1 MFDIKEE
8 LKKLPERPGVYI
20 MHQGDSVLYVGK
32 AVNLKNRVRQ
42 YFQSGADGRIL
53 IQHMVEKVD
62 WFEYIVTDTEMEAF
76 ILENN
81 LIKEHKPPYNILLKD
96 DKRYPYIK
104 VTTQE
109 AYPRILKTRTVLR
122 DKNRYFGPYTAVSQL
137 NETLEL
143 MSTLWPLRDCDRV
156 LPRDIG
162 KERPCLNYHIG
173 KCSGPCTGCITPEA
187 YGEYIK
193 EALLL
198 LEGRDEIVTARL
210 RQEMKTASDALD
222 FETAAR
228 LRDRLTGIA
237 ALSQTQKLEDADL
250 DDERDVLALARSE
263 GEGPSLVQAF
273 FVRGGKLIG
282 REHFL
287 LETAPDESDEA
298 LMSAFLRQFYGGTAL
313 IPREIDV
320 QVLPDELGLLQE
332 FLRSRRDGAVDIVC
346 PKRGKKAQLMR
357 LTAQNAALTLTQFGQ
372 RMASEERRTLGAMQE
387 LGRLLGLPD
396 GSLHRAEAYD
406 ISNTFGYYSVGSMV
420 VFEDGKPKQSD
431 YRKFRIKSVIGAN
444 DFRSLGEV
452 LTRRF
457 EHGLAERAEAG
468 PAAPAESSFTRF
480 PDLILMDGGA
490 GQAAVA
496 EEVMAG
502 LGLSVPIA
510 GMVKDDRHRTRALLY
525 QGQELPLDSSS
536 DVFHLITRI
545 QDEAHRFAI
554 TYHRA
559 LRREAELSSLLEEIP
574 GIGPAKRKSLTQT
587 FGSVNQIKE
596 KTEEELAAAPGI
608 SAANAHQIYRFFHE
622 EK

>member
-20 MHQGDSVLYVGK
+20 MHQGDTVLYVGK

-42 YFQSGADGRIL
+42 YFQTGADGRIL
-53 IQHMVEKVD
+53 ILHMVEKVD

-109 AYPRILKTRTVLR
+109 AFPRILKTRTVTR
-122 DKNRYFGPYTAVSQL
+122 DKNRYFGPYTNVTQL

-143 MSTLWPLRDCDRV
+143 MQTLWPLRDCDRI

-162 KERPCLNYHIG
+162 RERPCLNYHIG
-173 KCSGPCTGCITPEA
+173 KCCGPCTGEVREETYRA
-187 YGEYIK
+187 YVE

-198 LEGRDEIVTARL
+198 LQGKDEKITERL
-210 RQEMKTASDALD
+210 KQEMKEAAEALD
-222 FETAAR
+222 FEKAAL
-228 LRDRLTGIA
+228 LRDRLAGIA

-250 DDERDVLALARSE
+250 DDERDVIALARRE
-263 GEGPSLVQAF
+263 GEDTALVQAF

-282 REHFL
+282 REHFML
-287 LETAPDESDEA
+287 NIASDESDSA
-298 LMSAFLRQFYGGTAL
+298 LMSAFLRQFYSGTAL
-313 IPREIDV
+313 VPREIDV
-320 QVLPDELGLLQE
+320 SVLPDELPLLQE
-332 FLRSRRDGAVDIVC
+332 FLRGHREGAVDILC

-357 LTAQNAALTLTQFGQ
+357 LAGQNAELTLSQFGA
-372 RMASEERRTLGAMQE
+372 RLASEERRTLGASEE
-387 LGRLLGLPD
+387 LGALLGLEP
-396 GSLHRAEAYD
+396 GSLRRAEAYD

-420 VFEDGKPKQSD
+420 VFEDGSPKKSD

-444 DFRSLGEV
+444 DYASLREV

-457 EHGLAERAEAG
+457 EHGLKDKSAEDSG
-468 PAAPAESSFTRF
+468 SFARF
-480 PDLILMDGGA
+480 PDLILMDGGE
-490 GQAAVA
+490 GQVGIA
-496 EEVMAG
+496 EEVLRT
-502 LGLSVPIA
+502 LGLTIPVA

-525 QGQELPLDSSS
+525 GGRELSVDPSS
-536 DVFHLITRI
+536 DVFKLITRI

-554 TYHRA
+554 TYHRS
-559 LRREAELSSLLEEIP
+559 LRREAELASLLEEIP
-574 GIGPAKRKSLTQT
+574 GIGPAKRRYLLEAA
-587 FGSVNQIKE
+587 GSVSLLRE
-596 KTEEELAAAPGI
+596 KSREELAAIPGI
-608 SAANAHQIYRFFHE
+608 SEKNAEAVFAFFHQE
-622 EK
+622 